1 MADAPQ
7 LQTHEFPGP
16 QPLFKC
22 TVGIPG
28 DWQPV
33 PLPPEEV
40 DFSNPTTFLPVGVAM
55 AKYAAIVFSI
65 AVRPRFPEGSVG
77 DWLMQLA
84 KEHGY
89 EPLNPTVD
97 KIGNIDVVACMAEQP
112 SDAGK
117 MLLRVHM
124 FEDAGY
130 IWNVSVMSPQPL
142 FESLV
147 PTFQAMLASFK
158 VANRMGATAPLTPG
172 ASIEPLKKDDAEE
185 SKTSAPPQ
193 QSPEKSPDK
202 PAKKKPAAKSSAKGA
217 KPEAKSEAKPK
228 GKKVEVKV
236 PEEPPVPASAEKT
249 YADLSLAGDMSSLDQ
264 DKGINQRF
272 RDNGIGLVPRV
283 IATDEK
289 RRFATLGAG
298 AILAKFNV
306 PFGWHVMD
314 DGKRVLVF
322 DAGNK
327 IQINMNLF
335 DPENASDDEVLDQ
348 ILAQITQRTPSAE
361 NIRLDLGG
369 QRTLGVR
376 GIVEDG
382 QALEQAFMLRRGA
395 PRGLTMLTRITAVP
409 EDVVR
414 AVDLAGLIHRDMAF
428 A

>member
-1 MADAPQ
+1 MSDAPQ

-22 TVGIPG
+22 SVGIPG
-28 DWQPV
+28 DWQPI
-33 PLPPEEV
+33 PLPQEEV
-40 DFSNPTTFLPVGVAM
+40 DFTNPTTFLPVGVAM
-55 AKYAAIVFSI
+55 AKYGAIVFSI

-89 EPLNPTVD
+89 EPMNPTVD
-97 KIGNIDVVACMAEQP
+97 KIGSIDVVACMAEQP

-158 VANRMGATAPLTPG
+158 VAHRVGATAPLTPG
-172 ASIEPLKKDDAEE
+172 ASIEPLKKDDEPKPEPA
-185 SKTSAPPQ
+185 KA
-193 QSPEKSPDK
+193 PEKPT
-202 PAKKKPAAKSSAKGA
+202 KKKGAAKGG
-217 KPEAKSEAKPK
+217 EKSEAKGK
-228 GKKVEVKV
+228 GKKTAKHAAKESAEQPAQE
-236 PEEPPVPASAEKT
+236 PETSEKT
-249 YADLSLAGDMSSLDQ
+249 YADLSLAADTRSLDQ

-283 IATDEK
+283 LAVNEAE
-289 RRFATLGAG
+289 RFATLGAG

-306 PFGWHVMD
+306 PLGWHAMD

-322 DAGNK
+322 DADNK
-327 IQINMNLF
+327 IQINISLI
-335 DPENASDDEVLDQ
+335 DPQGATDDQVLDQ
-348 ILAQITQRTPSAE
+348 ILAQITQRSPNVE
-361 NIRLDLGG
+361 HLRLDLGG
-369 QRTLGVR
+369 QRTMGVR

-382 QALEQAFMLRRGA
+382 QALEQAYLLRHGA
-395 PRGLTMLTRITAVP
+395 PRGLTMLTRVTSVP

-414 AVDLAGLIHRDMAF
+414 AVDLAGLIHRDMSF
-428 A
+428 V